1 MSTVEIP
8 KLEYAFSVRIEFK
21 ERLRFE
27 PTTPMEVVS
36 TCRSPAALSADRG
49 CKAG

>member
-21 ERLRFE
+21 ERLRFA
-27 PTTPMEVVS
+27 PTTPMGGRVYVPV
-36 TCRSPAALSADRG
+36 TGGTVAGRG
-49 CKAG
+49 CRAV